1 MDVATNHSTISNQQD
16 ARAGGN
22 IVGRDNA
29 TVEAKKGMI
38 EKLLLRLKEQ
48 YECSEQTQTTIDEL
62 ARYHCRRSPD
72 GISGLQAKLEASGR
86 SQYYDEAIEK
96 KEMFSKLLERWS
108 LYSSAQLIF
117 VHVLA
122 KAETEFTLVI
132 YGQIPQKTP
141 EEINA
146 LVIERIVNPIVE
158 ECSSELMSVNHNLV
172 QGMVYWLAEQCFIRW
187 HHGEVKS

>member
-1 MDVATNHSTISNQQD
+1 MKIATEHGTIANQQGAQ
-16 ARAGGN
+16 ARGN
-22 IVGRDNA
+22 IIGRDSV
-29 TVEAKKGMI
+29 TIQAKQSMI

-48 YECSEQTQTTIDEL
+48 YECNEKTQTTIDEL
-62 ARYHCRRSPD
+62 ARYHARRATD

-86 SQYYDEAIEK
+86 SNYYDEAIEK

-117 VHVLA
+117 VHILA
-122 KAETEFTLVI
+122 KAETEFTHVI
-132 YGQIPQKTP
+132 YGQIPEKTH

-172 QGMVYWLAEQCFIRW
+172 QGMVYWLAEQCFIKW
-187 HHGEVKS
+187 HHRMVKP